1 MELWYSETVKRLI
14 RISYDEAI
22 RLGNRIVDQQHLLL
36 AFIKDVEDYQTSGIR
51 IIEQL
56 GISMDEIKTYIEN
69 TQRKSIIVRR
79 KDLKESDAYK
89 ASFWYAKNEAR
100 EDNARGVYGIHL
112 LLGMF
117 KIKGGFTDEY
127 FTGYGVNY
135 EMLKKI
141 KDTGRKELR
150 ELKDD
155 QVPEGGEKFL
165 EKFTRNLNKLAEE
178 DKLDP
183 IIGRNEEIERLIQ
196 VIARRKKN
204 NPVLIGEPGV
214 GKTAIVEGLAE
225 RIIEGIVPRQ
235 IRNKTILQLD
245 LTSLIAGTKYRGQF
259 EGRMK
264 VLFEA
269 LKDKTDTI
277 VFIDELHTIL
287 GAGAAEGSMDV
298 ANMIKPPLSR
308 GEIHV
313 IGATTFE
320 EYRKYIERDGALERR
335 FQSIDVEE
343 TTIKETYEILK
354 GLQDRYE
361 SFHNVK
367 YTDEAILAS
376 VKLSARYIQDRF
388 LPDKAID
395 VVDEAG
401 ARANL
406 QFDDG
411 LSMDKIKRLR
421 NEVEESHKS
430 KETAISNGDYKKA
443 SICREKE
450 IKLQNKIS
458 SINRRRT
465 VIINENDIRVVVAQW
480 THIPIASINV
490 SERNKLINIENE
502 LGKYII
508 GQDKAIE
515 VISRSL
521 RRNYSGLRDPRRP
534 IGSFIFMGPTGVG
547 KTQIARILAKILF
560 GDFDALIRINM
571 SEYSEKFSVSR
582 LIGAPPGYVGYT
594 EGGQLTTQI
603 RRRPYSIVLF
613 DEIEKADEEVNS
625 ILLQI
630 LDEGVVQ
637 DSSGRKINFRNTIII
652 LTSNIGTKFVKTG
665 ITMGFK
671 SDDLAGT
678 DFKNKMENVLKEQ
691 YSPEFLN
698 RFDEI
703 VYFNQ
708 LSRANIEE
716 IVEILFKEMTIR
728 LEDLELNVVLNNEAK
743 IFLASEGYD
752 PVYGARYLRNVMEKK
767 LLDPLSEMIL
777 RENIEEGNTIDISL
791 KKNNLDF
798 RIIKSRKKNKVI
810 TT

>member
-728 LEDLELNVVLNNEAK
+728 LEDLELNVILNNEAK

>member
-22 RLGNRIVDQQHLLL
+22 RLGNRLVDQQHLLL
-36 AFIKDVEDYQTSGIR
+36 AFIKDVEDYQTSGIK

-69 TQRKSIIVRR
+69 TQRKSVIVRR

-89 ASFWYAKNEAR
+89 TSFWYAKNEAR

-117 KIKGGFTDEY
+117 KIKGGFADEY
-127 FTGYGVNY
+127 FTGYGINY

-141 KDTGRKELR
+141 KDTGKKELR

-155 QVPEGGEKFL
+155 QIPEGGGKFL
-165 EKFTRNLNKLAEE
+165 EKFTRNLNRLAEE

-183 IIGRNEEIERLIQ
+183 IIGRDEEIERLIQ

-225 RIIEGIVPRQ
+225 RITEGIVPRK

-308 GEIHV
+308 GEIQV

-320 EYRKYIERDGALERR
+320 EYRKYIEKDGALERR
-335 FQSIDVEE
+335 FQSINVEE

-354 GLQDRYE
+354 GLQNRYE

-395 VVDEAG
+395 VIDEAG
-401 ARANL
+401 ARSNL

-411 LSMDKIKRLR
+411 LSMDDIKRLR
-421 NEVEESHKS
+421 DEIEESHKS
-430 KETAISNGDYKKA
+430 KATAISNGDYKKA

-450 IKLQNKIS
+450 IKLQDKIG

-465 VIINENDIRVVVAQW
+465 VIINENDIRAIVAQW
-480 THIPIASINV
+480 THIPISNISV

-502 LGKYII
+502 VGKYII

-515 VISRSL
+515 VIARSL
-521 RRNYSGLRDPRRP
+521 RRNYSGLRDPGRP

-560 GDFDALIRINM
+560 GDLDALIRINM

-582 LIGAPPGYVGYT
+582 LIGSPPGYVGYT

-630 LDEGVVQ
+630 LDEGAIQ
-637 DSSGRKINFRNTIII
+637 DSSGKKVNFRNTIII
-652 LTSNIGTKFVKTG
+652 LTSNLGTKFVKSG

-671 SDDLAGT
+671 SDELAGN

-691 YSPEFLN
+691 YNPEFLN

-716 IVEILFKEMTIR
+716 IVEILFEEMTIR
-728 LEDLELNVVLNNEAK
+728 LKDLELNVILSDEAK
-743 IFLASEGYD
+743 KFLASEGYD
-752 PVYGARYLRNVMEKK
+752 PVYGARYLRNIMEKK

-777 RENIEEGNTIDISL
+777 GENIEGGNTIDISL

-798 RIIKSRKKNKVI
+798 RVIKSRKKNKII

>member
-22 RLGNRIVDQQHLLL
+22 RLGNRNVDQQHILL

-56 GISMDEIKTYIEN
+56 GISMDEMKTYIEN
-69 TQRKSIIVRR
+69 TKRKSIIVRR

-141 KDTGRKELR
+141 KDTGRKELK

-155 QVPEGGEKFL
+155 QIPEGGEKFL
-165 EKFTRNLNKLAEE
+165 EKFTRNLNRLAEE

-183 IIGRNEEIERLIQ
+183 IIGRDEEIERLIQ

-308 GEIHV
+308 GEIQV

-320 EYRKYIERDGALERR
+320 EYRKYIEKDGALERR
-335 FQSIDVEE
+335 FQSINVEE

-354 GLQDRYE
+354 GLQNRYE

-395 VVDEAG
+395 VIDESG

-411 LSMDKIKRLR
+411 LSMDEIKKLK
-421 NEVEESHKS
+421 NEVKESHKS
-430 KETAISNGDYKKA
+430 KETAISHGDYKKA

-465 VIINENDIRVVVAQW
+465 VIINENDIRAVVAQW

-613 DEIEKADEEVNS
+613 DEIEKADEEINS

-671 SDDLAGT
+671 SDNLAGI

-691 YSPEFLN
+691 YNPEFLN

-708 LSRANIEE
+708 LSKSNIED

-728 LEDLELNVVLNNEAK
+728 LEDLELNVILNNEAK

-777 RENIEEGNTIDISL
+777 KENIEEGNTIDISL

>member
-411 LSMDKIKRLR
+411 LSMDKIKKLR

-728 LEDLELNVVLNNEAK
+728 LEDLELNVILNNEAK